1 MIALVLYKHIH
12 RIVFTV
18 GWRDVKESRVRIPD
32 DCCCISISYEYDG
45 IFPSV
50 YDGDIYTSDTSMH
63 ILLTLSYVVKISI

>member
-1 MIALVLYKHIH
+1 M
-12 RIVFTV
+12 
-18 GWRDVKESRVRIPD
+18 RIPD

-63 ILLTLSYVVKISI
+63 ILLTLSYVVKIGI